1 MTPCFVQMEPKTEVS
16 GDTSLQW
23 MRKEFAEKTAKT
35 GLSCAG
41 DTICPCNSVLLH
53 RSFLIPNSSFLIF
66 KWRGG
71 AVRRIPNQKTPP
83 GDFPRAFLSE

>member
-41 DTICPCNSVLLH
+41 GYDLPLQFCLTAQV
-53 RSFLIPNSSFLIF
+53 IPHSSFLIF